1 MTRQEAEEIIRD
13 LNDIRKQFDGYTQGR
28 HQADALMAISIQ
40 AVTTRIDD
48 LIYKIKRGQSR
59 WQTF

>member
-1 MTRQEAEEIIRD
+1 MTKQEAEEIIRD
-13 LNDIRKQFDGYTQGR
+13 LNDIRKQFDGYTTGR

-48 LIYKIKRGQSR
+48 LIYKLKREANR
-59 WQTF
+59 WRTL